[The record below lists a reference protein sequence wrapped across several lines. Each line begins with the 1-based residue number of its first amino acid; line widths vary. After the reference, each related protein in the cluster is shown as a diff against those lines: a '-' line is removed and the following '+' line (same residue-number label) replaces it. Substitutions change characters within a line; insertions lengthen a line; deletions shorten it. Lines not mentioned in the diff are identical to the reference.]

1 MTPPGTDGPET
12 LQDPE
17 VSQDPETPQG
27 PEALVVRAT
36 SAADRA
42 EVAERAAEQAEVGA
56 EGALAAAR
64 EAEQGAEQARDNAAT
79 VAAAAAAAV
88 AYAEE
93 VPNDDPLLETAVRRL
108 EAQVSEDAPYGV
120 PGPPVSTRSPFRIG
134 FTAALGVALAYGLVH
149 ALITIRSM
157 LVLLLIAAFL
167 AVGLNPAVEFFQRR
181 GLRRG
186 RAVAVVLVLVLLVFA
201 GVLFAIVPPIVEQSQ
216 QFATQA
222 PQYLKDLERNRTVAS
237 LDRRFHF
244 LKQLTATVKSP
255 ATVNQAFGGV
265 LGVGKVVFGAVFSTL
280 TVLTLMLYFM
290 SSLPTMKH
298 SALRALPRSRRTRVG
313 LLLGDILERIGS
325 YVAGCLTIAACAGA
339 LTFVVLEVT
348 GVPYPL
354 ALTLVVVVTDLVPV
368 IGATI
373 GAVAVTLAAFTVS
386 VPVGVGVGL
395 YYLAYQQV
403 ENFLI
408 YPRVMQ
414 RSVDVSPAATIVAV
428 LVGGSLLGVLG
439 ALLAIPIA
447 AAVQLVMLE
456 VIIPRQ
462 DAA

>member
-1 MTPPGTDGPET
+1 MTPSGTDGPET
-12 LQDPE
+12 PRDPE
-17 VSQDPETPQG
+17 ISQDSETPQG
-27 PEALVVRAT
+27 PEALVARAT

-42 EVAERAAEQAEVGA
+42 EVAEQAAEQAEVGA
-56 EGALAAAR
+56 EDALAGAR
-64 EAEQGAEQARDNAAT
+64 EAEQGAEQARDDAAT
-79 VAAAAAAAV
+79 VAAAAV

-120 PGPPVSTRSPFRIG
+120 PGPPVSTGSPFRIG

-149 ALITIRSM
+149 ALITIRSV

-201 GVLFAIVPPIVEQSQ
+201 GVLYAIVPPIVEQSQ

-265 LGVGKVVFGAVFSTL
+265 LGVGKVVFSAVFSTL

-298 SALRALPRSRRTRVG
+298 SALRALPRSRRARVG
-313 LLLGDILERIGS
+313 LLLDDILERIGS

-386 VPVGVGVGL
+386 APVGVGVGL

-408 YPRVMQ
+408 YPRIMQ

>member
-1 MTPPGTDGPET
+1 MTPSGTDGPET
-12 LQDPE
+12 PRDPE
-17 VSQDPETPQG
+17 ISQDSETPQG
-27 PEALVVRAT
+27 PEALVARAT

-42 EVAERAAEQAEVGA
+42 EVAEQAAEKAEVGA
-56 EGALAAAR
+56 EDALAGAR
-64 EAEQGAEQARDNAAT
+64 EAEQGAEQARDDAAT
-79 VAAAAAAAV
+79 VAAAAV

-149 ALITIRSM
+149 ALITIRSV

-201 GVLFAIVPPIVEQSQ
+201 GVLYAIVPPIVEQSQ

-265 LGVGKVVFGAVFSTL
+265 LGVGKVVFSAVFSTL

-298 SALRALPRSRRTRVG
+298 SALRALPRSRRARVG
-313 LLLGDILERIGS
+313 LLLDDILERIGS

-386 VPVGVGVGL
+386 APVGVGVGL

-408 YPRVMQ
+408 YPRIMQ

>member
-1 MTPPGTDGPET
+1 MTPSGTDGPET
-12 LQDPE
+12 PRDPE
-17 VSQDPETPQG
+17 ISQDSETPQG
-27 PEALVVRAT
+27 PEALVARAT

-42 EVAERAAEQAEVGA
+42 EVAEQAAEQAEVGA
-56 EGALAAAR
+56 EDALAAAR
-64 EAEQGAEQARDNAAT
+64 EAEQGAEQARDDAAT
-79 VAAAAAAAV
+79 VAAAAV

-120 PGPPVSTRSPFRIG
+120 PGPPVSTGSPFRIG

-149 ALITIRSM
+149 ALITIRSV

-201 GVLFAIVPPIVEQSQ
+201 GVLYAIVPPIVEQSQ

-265 LGVGKVVFGAVFSTL
+265 LGVGKVVFSAVFSTL

-298 SALRALPRSRRTRVG
+298 SALRALPRSRRARVG
-313 LLLGDILERIGS
+313 LLLDDILERIGS

-386 VPVGVGVGL
+386 APVGVGVGL

-408 YPRVMQ
+408 YPRIMQ

>member
-1 MTPPGTDGPET
+1 MTLSGTDGPET
-12 LQDPE
+12 PRDPE
-17 VSQDPETPQG
+17 IFQDSETPQG
-27 PEALVVRAT
+27 PEALVARAT

-42 EVAERAAEQAEVGA
+42 EVAEQAAEKAEVGA
-56 EGALAAAR
+56 EDALAGAR
-64 EAEQGAEQARDNAAT
+64 EAEQGAEQARDDAAT
-79 VAAAAAAAV
+79 VAAAAV

-149 ALITIRSM
+149 ALITIRSV

-201 GVLFAIVPPIVEQSQ
+201 GVLYAIVPPIVEQSQ

-265 LGVGKVVFGAVFSTL
+265 LGVGKVVFSAVFSTL

-298 SALRALPRSRRTRVG
+298 SALRALPRSRRARVG
-313 LLLGDILERIGS
+313 LLLDDILERIGS

-386 VPVGVGVGL
+386 APVGVGVGL

-408 YPRVMQ
+408 YPRIMQ

>member
-1 MTPPGTDGPET
+1 MTPSGTDGSET
-12 LQDPE
+12 PRDPE

-27 PEALVVRAT
+27 PEALVARAT

-42 EVAERAAEQAEVGA
+42 EVAEQAAEQAEVGA
-56 EGALAAAR
+56 EDALAGAR
-64 EAEQGAEQARDNAAT
+64 EAEQGAEQARDDAAT
-79 VAAAAAAAV
+79 AAAAAV

-149 ALITIRSM
+149 ALITIRSV

-201 GVLFAIVPPIVEQSQ
+201 GVLYAIVPPIVEQSQ

-265 LGVGKVVFGAVFSTL
+265 LGVGKVVFSAVFSTL

-298 SALRALPRSRRTRVG
+298 SALRALPRSRRARVG
-313 LLLGDILERIGS
+313 LLLDDILERIGS

-386 VPVGVGVGL
+386 IPVGVGVGL

-408 YPRVMQ
+408 YPRIMQ

>member
-1 MTPPGTDGPET
+1 MTLSGTDGPET
-12 LQDPE
+12 PRDPE
-17 VSQDPETPQG
+17 IFQDSETPQG
-27 PEALVVRAT
+27 PEALVARAT

-42 EVAERAAEQAEVGA
+42 EVAEQAAEKAEVGA
-56 EGALAAAR
+56 EDALAGAR
-64 EAEQGAEQARDNAAT
+64 EAEQGAEQARDDAAT
-79 VAAAAAAAV
+79 VAAAAV

-149 ALITIRSM
+149 ALITIRSV

-201 GVLFAIVPPIVEQSQ
+201 GVLYAIVPPIVEQSQ

-265 LGVGKVVFGAVFSTL
+265 LGVGKVVFSAVFSTL

-298 SALRALPRSRRTRVG
+298 SALRALPRSRRARVG
-313 LLLGDILERIGS
+313 LLLDDILERIGS

-386 VPVGVGVGL
+386 IPVGVGVGL

-408 YPRVMQ
+408 YPRIMQ

>member
-1 MTPPGTDGPET
+1 MTPSGTDGPET
-12 LQDPE
+12 PRDPE

-27 PEALVVRAT
+27 PEALVARAT

-56 EGALAAAR
+56 EDALAGAR
-64 EAEQGAEQARDNAAT
+64 EAEQGAEQARDDAAT
-79 VAAAAAAAV
+79 AAAAAV

-149 ALITIRSM
+149 ALITIRSV

-201 GVLFAIVPPIVEQSQ
+201 GVLYAIVPPIVEQSQ

-265 LGVGKVVFGAVFSTL
+265 LGVGKVVFSAVFSTL

-298 SALRALPRSRRTRVG
+298 SALRALPRSRRARVG
-313 LLLGDILERIGS
+313 LLLDDILERIGS

-386 VPVGVGVGL
+386 IPVGVGVGL

-408 YPRVMQ
+408 YPRIMQ